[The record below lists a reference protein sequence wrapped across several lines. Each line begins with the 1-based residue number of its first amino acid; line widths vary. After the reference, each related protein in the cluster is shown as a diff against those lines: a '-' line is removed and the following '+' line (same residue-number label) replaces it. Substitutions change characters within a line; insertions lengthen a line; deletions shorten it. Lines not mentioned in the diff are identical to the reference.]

1 MLLSESKRDE
11 IGSNMKSFKELLHES
26 TKLNENASFD
36 DIARSAEVKYD
47 PNNTLWAAY
56 LRTKLNSNVDA
67 HAQRK
72 FFYLGLS
79 HIVNFDE
86 LEDEVNDLAF
96 DAMDDTTDMYGDQ
109 YVEVEEAL
117 QDAFFSGSSSRK

>member
-1 MLLSESKRDE
+1 
-11 IGSNMKSFKELLHES
+11 MKSFKELLRES

-36 DIARSAEVKYD
+36 DIARLAEVKYD

-56 LRTKLNSNVDA
+56 LRTNFNSNVDA

-79 HIVNFDE
+79 RLVSFDE
-86 LEDEVNDLAF
+86 LEDEINDLAF
-96 DAMDDTTDMYGDQ
+96 DAMDDANDMYGDQ
-109 YVEVEEAL
+109 YYEVEEAL
-117 QDAFFSGSSSRK
+117 QDAFFSGLNSRK